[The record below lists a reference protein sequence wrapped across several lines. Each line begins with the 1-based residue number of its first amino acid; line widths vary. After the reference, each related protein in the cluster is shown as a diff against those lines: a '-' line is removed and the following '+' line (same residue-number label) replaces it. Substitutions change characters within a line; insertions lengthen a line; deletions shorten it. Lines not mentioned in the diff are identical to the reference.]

1 MRVATKGRTTLVLFD
16 EPAHPLAA
24 PLAAWGAASPRFAL
38 FAEAHRDK
46 IRKKARGARDAESL
60 NDLLLEL
67 AVARDLHRERHGAL
81 GYESQ
86 LPERTR
92 VPDFALTLPNGALV
106 VIEVTRIRQAGT
118 VVARERGMD
127 TPEQPG
133 GAVALDARLTAAICG
148 KLSQLVP
155 NLPNILVVGLPLDL
169 LRGLDLAAVMRG
181 LLGRAERREL
191 TPRERHPFRMAT
203 DFFRHYRNLSALL
216 VRPWPPPAPARL
228 AALWINRQATKSPP
242 PRLVTALTAAA
253 NEPQELP
260 SRVPTVVP

>member
-1 MRVATKGRTTLVLFD
+1 VAAKGRAALILFD

-24 PLAAWGAASPRFAL
+24 PLAAWGAATPRFAL

-46 IRKKARGARDAESL
+46 IRKKARGARDAEALS
-60 NDLLLEL
+60 DLLLEL

-81 GYESQ
+81 GYEQQ

-106 VIEVTRIRQAGT
+106 IIEVTRIRQTTTIVAGELSDT
-118 VVARERGMD
+118 SVGRGG
-127 TPEQPG
+127 P
-133 GAVALDARLTAAICG
+133 AALDTRLTAAICG

-155 NLPNILVVGLPLDL
+155 NMPNLLVVGLPPEQLHE
-169 LRGLDLAAVMRG
+169 LDLAAMMRG

-191 TPRERHPFRMAT
+191 TPRERHPFRAPT

-216 VRPWPPPAPARL
+216 VRPWPPPAPARQ
-228 AALWINRQATKSPP
+228 AIIWTNRQATKHPP
-242 PRLVTALTAAA
+242 SRLVAALTAAA
-253 NEPQELP
+253 NEPLD
-260 SRVPTVVP
+260 VA